1 MAKKLNKGQKV
12 ILGMFAVVAVY
23 AGALLLMKEPT
34 LWRDIPNEGM
44 SRYGL
49 ALSSEIAEMRLYHM
63 PRRGFPFYFEDEQ
76 ARFKPLARIGDPATI
91 ERILDML
98 QPGGPLGEPPAE
110 PGCAPAKR
118 DATLHVITYRAD
130 GSVYG
135 YVVLQAGEIT
145 AAGPADAKD
154 CTIAWFHMMDE
165 FLSWEVYDAR
175 ASLTEIT
182 GVAM

>member
-1 MAKKLNKGQKV
+1 MKL
-12 ILGMFAVVAVY
+12 Y
-23 AGALLLMKEPT
+23 
-34 LWRDIPNEGM
+34 
-44 SRYGL
+44 Y
-49 ALSSEIAEMRLYHM
+49 M
-63 PRRGFPFYFEDEQ
+63 PRRAFPFYFADE
-76 ARFKPLARIGDPATI
+76 RDHYEPLARVGDPAVI
-91 ERILDML
+91 GQVLDMMK
-98 QPGGPLGEPPAE
+98 PGEPRAE
-110 PGCAPAKR
+110 PGCGPAKR
-118 DATLHVITYRAD
+118 DAMLHVITYRAD